1 MSTTIMVLAD
11 VHGLMGRRS
20 ELEEILA
27 ALTLES
33 RRELGCESFRVLP
46 AEDPAD
52 FVLLS
57 RWSDEAALRTHY
69 TTSHYR
75 RYREA
80 VGPLLARPSDVTVF
94 HLHGAIDAIDPNP
107 ADPTRLG

>member
-11 VHGLMGRRS
+11 VHGLTGRRA

-27 ALTLES
+27 ALTFES
-33 RRELGCESFRVLP
+33 RREPGCHGFRVLS
-46 AEDPAD
+46 EGPAD

-57 RWSDEAALRTHY
+57 RWHDEAALRSHY

-75 RYREA
+75 RYRDA
-80 VGPLLARPSDVTVF
+80 VGPLLARPSDVTVY
-94 HLHGAIDAIDPNP
+94 HLQQVIDAIDPNP